1 MMTRSTRRN
10 ANRLAIQSFELASA
24 VPQVI
29 AHRTARM
36 LAAGNAP
43 SIADQREFL
52 RMGSEKLEAF
62 TEAWTAM
69 SLQAFN
75 ANQRLMLAMLR
86 SWWTPWIGL
95 PFSPW
100 SAPRSST
107 RAAQRRLQHAGIG
120 LLSAAVAPVH
130 KRAIANAKRLQRR
143 RSR

>member
-1 MMTRSTRRN
+1 MRRTTQRN
-10 ANRLAIQSFELASA
+10 ANRLAIQSLELAFA

-62 TEAWTAM
+62 AEAWTAM
-69 SLQAFN
+69 SLQAFD

-95 PFSPW
+95 PLSPW
-100 SAPRSST
+100 SAPRLPA
-107 RAAQRRLQHAGIG
+107 RAAQRRLQHPGMG
-120 LLSAAVAPVH
+120 LLAAAVAPVH
-130 KRAIANAKRLQRR
+130 RRAIANAKRLRR
-143 RSR
+143 RRR

>member
-1 MMTRSTRRN
+1 MRRTPRRKS
-10 ANRLAIQSFELASA
+10 NRLATQSLELAFA

-62 TEAWTAM
+62 AEAWTAM

-95 PFSPW
+95 PLSPW
-100 SAPRSST
+100 STPRPST
-107 RAAQRRLQHAGIG
+107 RATQRRLQHAGMG
-120 LLSAAVAPVH
+120 LLVAAVAPVH
-130 KRAIANAKRLQRR
+130 RRAIANAKRLKRR
-143 RSR
+143 RR